1 MKLVIQIPCYNE
13 QDDLPTTL
21 AALPREVPGIDSVEV
36 LVIDDGS
43 TDDTVSVARRCGVR
57 HVISNAGNQGLAR
70 TFMNGLEQSIALG
83 ADVVVN
89 TDADNQYNADD
100 IAELVAPIVSG
111 RADIVVGARPIRSIE
126 HFSPVKKVLQR
137 IGSTVVRS
145 LSGTRIADAPSGFRA
160 FSRDAALR
168 LNVFSRYTYT
178 LETLIQA
185 GHSNLRVVDVPI
197 RINGPTRPSRLIRS
211 IPTYV
216 RRSIL
221 DLFATYVIY
230 APARLFGW
238 LAALFL
244 VPGAVLAARY
254 VYFVAIGE
262 GTGHVQSV
270 IASGVLAVCG
280 VFAVAIAVLAHLLAI
295 NRRLLEELRYLQRRG
310 EVREGS
316 ESTP

>member
-13 QDDLPTTL
+13 EEDLPRTL
-21 AALPREVPGIDSVEV
+21 AALPTSIPGVDTIEV

-43 TDDTVSVARRCGVR
+43 TDQTVAVARQNRVR
-57 HVISNAGNQGLAR
+57 HVFSNAGNQGLAR
-70 TFMNGLEQSIALG
+70 TFMNGLQAALAAG
-83 ADVVVN
+83 ADVIVN

-100 IAELVAPIVSG
+100 ISLLVQPIVEG
-111 RADIVVGARPIRSIE
+111 RADIVVGARPIQSIE
-126 HFSPVKKVLQR
+126 HFSPIKKTLQR
-137 IGSTVVRS
+137 LGSTVVRS

-185 GHSNLRVVDVPI
+185 GHSNLRVIDVPI
-197 RINGPTRPSRLIRS
+197 RVNGPTRPSRLIRS

-221 DLFATYVIY
+221 DLFATYVVY
-230 APARLFGW
+230 SPARLFGW

-244 VPGAVLAARY
+244 LPGGVLAARY
-254 VYFVAIGE
+254 AYFASIGE

-280 VFAVAIAVLAHLLAI
+280 VFAIAIAVLAHLLAI
-295 NRRLLEELRYLQRRG
+295 NRRLLEELRYLQRSRT
-310 EVREGS
+310 E
-316 ESTP
+316 P